1 MIRSLIFVSNR
12 QTFGPYGKE
21 EGVPPFEL
29 IAAGGRIIGF
39 HGRSRGYLHALGIY
53 VKMVV

>member
-21 EGVPPFEL
+21 EGVPFEL